1 MLRSDSLTNVS
12 NRRIGN
18 QYFTFD
24 QACENCPPDERDFGW
39 AHIHQMWA
47 DLHISRD
54 GNNYFFAEKY
64 GNGDEFVCP
73 CSSKFTIC
81 NDITGD
87 KDDDGD
93 NVEIALSLIV
103 VAEQKASVQL
113 GKRDHY
119 RGDEVDHLRRYV
131 PLYTYTR
138 IS

>member
-1 MLRSDSLTNVS
+1 MSGTLGGL
-12 NRRIGN
+12 I
-18 QYFTFD
+18 FTK
-24 QACENCPPDERDFGW
+24 CGRTY
-39 AHIHQMWA
+39 
-47 DLHISRD
+47 ISA
-54 GNNYFFAEKY
+54 GMGIIIFFAEKY

-113 GKRDHY
+113 GKRDH
-119 RGDEVDHLRRYV
+119 
-131 PLYTYTR
+131 
-138 IS
+138 